1 MTHLT
6 MEQLLAL
13 REPGSEP
20 GAAAAREHVEG
31 CAACGAELER
41 LHQRAARLRAL
52 PTLAPARDL
61 WPAVQAR
68 RRRERRGLVFRRAGL
83 ATVALA
89 ASLAGIAVVRSD
101 AALPVPGLAPAGEAV
116 AESELAAVKQ
126 SSRALEDV
134 LEAYNPR
141 ERVVDGHTARIA
153 GVLEDR
159 IAEVD
164 QQLQAA
170 ELERNAAMHQRELL
184 QLWRER
190 VGLLDALVDV
200 HVTRA
205 SNVGL

>member
-31 CAACGAELER
+31 CAACAAELDR
-41 LHQRAARLRAL
+41 LHQRVARLRAL
-52 PTLAPARDL
+52 PTLAPARDR
-61 WPAVQAR
+61 WPEIQAR
-68 RRRERRGLVFRRAGL
+68 RRGERRTLVLRRAGL
-83 ATVALA
+83 ATVAMA
-89 ASLAGIAVVRSD
+89 ASLAGLALLRPAAEPVSPPTGVV
-101 AALPVPGLAPAGEAV
+101 A
-116 AESELAAVKQ
+116 SELAEVKENSQ
-126 SSRALEDV
+126 ALEGV
-134 LEAYNPR
+134 LQAYNL
-141 ERVVDGHTARIA
+141 EGRVVDGHTARIA

-170 ELERNAAMHQRELL
+170 ELERSAAAHDRELL
-184 QLWRER
+184 QLWRQR